1 MVYAL
6 ILTTLIVL
14 SMGLLMWQEIKLAR
28 LQLLLILL
36 LLSTIAE
43 ISAQLTVHYFKSSIV
58 SYNLFTL
65 VETPLVLFLIGS
77 WIRPSKFSNLIH
89 YLSAAFFLFWLS
101 ENIFIT
107 GFYAAFADYSVL
119 LGGVIVLFVT
129 MAYLYRLSNESHIP
143 IVHLPQ
149 FWISASF
156 LIYYSVSTIL
166 LSTMGITQSSG
177 QQVAEMIYN
186 FHIIVHIL
194 TTLLLL
200 KAFRCLPKPYTSL
213 Q

>member
-6 ILTTLIVL
+6 TATTLIVL
-14 SMGLLMWQEIKLAR
+14 LIGVLLWQEIKDSK
-28 LQLLLILL
+28 LQLLVMLLIASLIADISSL
-36 LLSTIAE
+36 VTI
-43 ISAQLTVHYFKSSIV
+43 HYFKSNII

-77 WIRPSKFSNLIH
+77 WISPSKFSNLIH
-89 YLSAAFFLFWLS
+89 YLSAAFFLFWLF

-107 GFYAAFADYSVL
+107 GFYSAFADYSVL
-119 LGGVIVLFVT
+119 LGGIIVLFVNII
-129 MAYLYRLSNESHIP
+129 YLYKLSLESYTP
-143 IVHLPQ
+143 VVHLPQ

-166 LSTMGITQSSG
+166 LTTMGITQSAGPQITNMMS
-177 QQVAEMIYN
+177 N

-200 KAFRCLPKPYTSL
+200 KAFRCLPKPSTSL